1 LVCWKEGVERIRFF
15 FRPTHFKI
23 ARIEGLLPG
32 GGAGGRHRRTPGT
45 RTSGSRVEE
54 VEEVVEEVEE
64 VEAAAAA
71 APPPTSSSTSA
82 IFVSLLPRGIPASS
96 SSGTS
101 SSTHRTSSSTPKG
114 GTMAQRRRIAPAI
127 ALRVLIEKIEF
138 FLPRFFPPSKVGG
151 KRKKFISFPSLASKQ
166 NCCERGAFRFAIS
179 SLFLSLF
186 LC

>member
-1 LVCWKEGVERIRFF
+1 MRGARRVERIRFF

-82 IFVSLLPRGIPASS
+82 IFASLLPRGIPASS

-138 FLPRFFPPSKVGG
+138 FLPRFFSPFESGRK